1 MNSLVSREAS
11 CLRNSIGPVLNSNLG
26 RCDHNISK
34 DSSEM
39 NNCRSTAKS
48 SLFIEPSELKNQ
60 FIKSLI
66 PVIFLDCRTAK
77 DFNQKHIKN
86 SVHLNCRDKIIK
98 KRLENKKMS
107 FVDLINCQETKQKID
122 SIKNYTGPKSIC
134 ELFVLYDDK
143 TSDPDELKDNPLKIV
158 QENIKQCGYENDCKI
173 LKGLVKK
180 HKISTLILIFFCLFR
195 WHKDFFRMFSRI
207 LYK

>member
-11 CLRNSIGPVLNSNLG
+11 CLRSSIGPVLNSNLS
-26 RCDHNISK
+26 RVDLSLNK
-34 DSSEM
+34 DSSET
-39 NNCRSTAKS
+39 NGNKAPSKS
-48 SLFIEPSELKNQ
+48 NLFIEPSELKNQ

-77 DFNQKHIKN
+77 DFNQVHITN

-98 KRLENKKMS
+98 KRLENKKIS
-107 FVDLINCQETKQKID
+107 FVDLINCKETKKKID
-122 SIKNYTGPKSIC
+122 SIKNYNTESRSIC

-158 QENIKQCGYENDCKI
+158 QENIKQSGYENDCKI
-173 LKGLVKK
+173 LKG
-180 HKISTLILIFFCLFR
+180 S
-195 WHKDFFRMFSRI
+195 
-207 LYK
+207 